1 MDFFSTEFFT
11 TLLSIIVI
19 DLVLAGDNAIVI
31 GLAARNL
38 PKNQQKKAIILG
50 TVGAII
56 IRAIA
61 TMLVV
66 YLLNIPGLHLIGGL
80 LLLWIAYKLM
90 TEEDQH
96 EVKSGS
102 SLSAAI
108 WTIVIADAA
117 MGIDN
122 VLAVAGAAGGSF
134 ALVLIGLLISI
145 PVVVWGSTIIIKFM
159 EKYPIIIFVGA
170 AIITWTASKMIVK
183 EPFLMGIFSKVWIQY
198 AFEFIVVVIV
208 ISIGFTKNKQNK
220 SRNRKKEKNAS

>member
-1 MDFFSTEFFT
+1 MDFFSIEFFT
-11 TLLSIIVI
+11 ALLSIVVI

-38 PKNQQKKAIILG
+38 PKNQQKKAIIWG

-96 EVKSGS
+96 EVKSS
-102 SLSAAI
+102 NSLLAAI

-134 ALVLIGLLISI
+134 VLVLIGLLISI

-159 EKYPIIIFVGA
+159 EKYPIIIFIGA
-170 AIITWTASKMIVK
+170 AVVTWTASKMIVK
-183 EPFLMGIFSKVWIQY
+183 EPFLSGIFAKAWIQY

-208 ISIGFTKNKQNK
+208 ISIGYTKNKQNK
-220 SRNRKKEKNAS
+220 THNREQEKSAS